1 MCIVITIISL
11 NCMAIIGCRNRSY
24 IAIIPACYKHGHII
38 HTGILHI
45 RACYIYGRVTY
56 TACYIYGNVT
66 YRACYIYGNV
76 TSTSGYAITKVN
88 SQRTA
93 RGKWVGLSCGSVS
106 VVLGT
111 LGH

>member
-66 YRACYIYGNV
+66 YTACYIYGMLHIRECYIQGMLHIRECYIYIRLCNNQ
-76 TSTSGYAITKVN
+76 S
-88 SQRTA
+88 
-93 RGKWVGLSCGSVS
+93 
-106 VVLGT
+106 
-111 LGH
+111 